1 MTKDKNIVQQDS
13 TNVPTVWEPNTN
25 MLKWLDAAEELGFTA
40 SITDIAK
47 KSGVDR
53 TTWYFWQND
62 ENFVEW
68 WDKIWKKYIKLHRHK
83 LDLIGL
89 KQAETDHTW
98 WRDMKKVV
106 GEPIPEDPIIP
117 STAIQNNNNIILTP
131 EQIKRLTE
139 E

>member
-1 MTKDKNIVQQDS
+1 MAKDKNIVPQNS
-13 TNVPTVWEPNTN
+13 TSDIKVWEPTPT
-25 MLKWLDAAEELGFTA
+25 MLKWLEAAEELGIGA
-40 SITDIAK
+40 SITSVAEK
-47 KSGVDR
+47 AGVDR
-53 TTWYFWQND
+53 KNWYWWQAD
-62 ENFVEW
+62 DKFVEW
-68 WDKIWKKYIKLHRHK
+68 WESQWKKYIRLHKHK

-89 KQAETDHTW
+89 KQAETNHDW